1 MFMKMRM
8 RKKEMRSDLEEFI
21 KTELRSNLHVL
32 IDPKKKDSFSD
43 SRVNTWVDLVA
54 KRIVYHLNNNNEEDN

>member
-1 MFMKMRM
+1 MRM
-8 RKKEMRSDLEEFI
+8 RKKEMRSNLEEFI

-54 KRIVYHLNNNNEEDN
+54 KRIVYHLNNNNNEEDN